1 MLEQLSSIIGLS
13 TNPGCVVPSMVTGS
27 MILGSFDSG
36 VIVFAPAGEM
46 LNVIVSAPGLTFAS
60 EIAFLREPIA

>member
-1 MLEQLSSIIGLS
+1 
-13 TNPGCVVPSMVTGS
+13 

-46 LNVIVSAPGLTFAS
+46 LNLIVSAPGLTFAS
-60 EIAFLREPIA
+60 EIAFLREPLPVSLIVVTTKTDPMLV